1 MSANATLQ
9 TRTFDAWRPRCAA
22 PSAALGRH
30 YDEGDTR
37 LAELRFDPSPAAD
50 QLWELLLSENDRLA
64 EARRQGFKLVG
75 TMKDL
80 GTVPVMAYALP
91 DVVAFYPDGAW
102 WTPCLMRQTD
112 GLFALADAL
121 GIDASFCPVRAMLG
135 AFVNGKHFPL
145 PDLLTCSVGAV
156 CDDFSAIAQRVEGL
170 GHPILWWE
178 MPYRRAPEPGEPAVA
193 LPGGGVAPASQADLV
208 AAELARLR
216 EALAA
221 LSGHALTDAMLSQGI
236 RAANQ
241 IRATLRALRDT
252 VFLAP
257 RSPLPALELLIAEM
271 LIIHFCSDRQ
281 AAEQVL
287 SALQAE
293 TRRRV
298 AAGQGYGREDA
309 VRLFWVNPVADLR
322 AMQWVEACGARLC
335 GTDFLFTHALDPIPE
350 DLPPLAA
357 LARSA
362 LADPMVGPAHQRAAR
377 IVGEMRRLGSE
388 ALVISRIPGASH
400 CAHEGAQIAALVSQ
414 QLKVPCV
421 ELEIPTLADPLSAA
435 LRTRLEAL
443 IETARAA
450 RVIRSGAPSRSGRRG
465 KPRRSQEILI
475 ETARAA
481 RSSL

>member
-1 MSANATLQ
+1 MKDASDLR
-9 TRTFDAWRPRCAA
+9 TRTFESWRLRCAVA
-22 PSAALGRH
+22 SFPLGRH
-30 YDEGDTR
+30 YDDGDRR

-64 EARRQGFKLVG
+64 AARRQGCKLVG

-80 GTVPVMAYALP
+80 GTVPVMAFALP

-102 WTPCLMRQTD
+102 WTPCLMQQTD
-112 GLFALADAL
+112 GLFAVADAL

-135 AFVNGKHFPL
+135 AFSNGKHFPL

-178 MPYRRAPEPGEPAVA
+178 MPYRRTPDPDEPAVA
-193 LPGGGVAPASQADLV
+193 LPGGVPAPASQADLV
-208 AAELARLR
+208 ESELTRLR
-216 EALAA
+216 DA
-221 LSGHALTDAMLSQGI
+221 LSSLSQHALTDERLAEGI
-236 RAANQ
+236 RAANR
-241 IRATLRALRDT
+241 IRATLRVLRDT

-271 LIIHFCSDRQ
+271 LIIHFCSDRL
-281 AAEQVL
+281 ATEQVL
-287 SALQAE
+287 AALHDE
-293 TRRRV
+293 VLRRV
-298 AAGQGYGREDA
+298 AAGQGYGSEED

-350 DLPPLAA
+350 ELPPLTA

-362 LADPMVGPAHQRAAR
+362 LADPMVGPAEQRAAR
-377 IVGEMRRLGSE
+377 IVSEMRRLGSE

-400 CAHEGAQIAALVSQ
+400 CAHEGMHIAALVSQ
-414 QLKVPCV
+414 QLHVPCV
-421 ELEIPTLADPLSAA
+421 ELEIPSLADPSSAA

-450 RVIRSGAPSRSGRRG
+450 RPVSPVTRNPV
-465 KPRRSQEILI
+465 
-475 ETARAA
+475 
-481 RSSL
+481 